1 MGFVLSVTIRSS
13 MSITHHLHILTS
25 TSLNFLGKKD
35 TDFLLIFL
43 YWTLSKFVML
53 VAIWNSTSLAHVT
66 VKCGTSL
73 AHVTVKCGTALA
85 HVTEMWNITGSC
97 DCGTTLAHVTVK
109 CGTAL
114 VHVTVKCG
122 TAMKAPFL
130 FFVSK
135 CSVGQSLMFISFL
148 NRIGGVMVSV
158 LASSVVD
165 LGIEPR
171 LSQTKDYQIGFCCIS
186 AKHTALRREQRLV
199 GSESG

>member
-35 TDFLLIFL
+35 TDFLFIFL

-73 AHVTVKCGTALA
+73 DHVTVKCGTALA

-97 DCGTTLAHVTVK
+97 DCEMWNNTGSCDWNVEQHWFMWLWNVEQHWLMWLWNVEQQWKHLSFSLFLNVVLGSLS
-109 CGTAL
+109 CSYPFLTAL
-114 VHVTVKCG
+114 VV
-122 TAMKAPFL
+122 
-130 FFVSK
+130 
-135 CSVGQSLMFISFL
+135 
-148 NRIGGVMVSV
+148 
-158 LASSVVD
+158 
-165 LGIEPR
+165 
-171 LSQTKDYQIGFCCIS
+171 
-186 AKHTALRREQRLV
+186 
-199 GSESG
+199 

>member
-1 MGFVLSVTIRSS
+1 M
-13 MSITHHLHILTS
+13 
-25 TSLNFLGKKD
+25 
-35 TDFLLIFL
+35 
-43 YWTLSKFVML
+43 
-53 VAIWNSTSLAHVT
+53 T

-171 LSQTKDYQIGFCCIS
+171 FSQTKDYQIGFCCIS

>member
-1 MGFVLSVTIRSS
+1 LWCWWLSEIQ
-13 MSITHHLHILTS
+13 HHWLMWL
-25 TSLNFLGKKD
+25 
-35 TDFLLIFL
+35 
-43 YWTLSKFVML
+43 
-53 VAIWNSTSLAHVT
+53 WNVEHHWLMWLWNVEQHW
-66 VKCGTSL
+66 L
-73 AHVTVKCGTALA
+73 MWLKCGTALA
-85 HVTEMWNITGSC
+85 HVTEMWNSTGSC
-97 DCGTTLAHVTVK
+97 DWNVKHHWLMWLKCGTSLAHVTVKCGTTLAHVTVK

>member
-1 MGFVLSVTIRSS
+1 MSQCCSTFHSHMSQCCSTFQSHEPVLF
-13 MSITHHLHILTS
+13 HILQS
-25 TSLNFLGKKD
+25 
-35 TDFLLIFL
+35 
-43 YWTLSKFVML
+43 
-53 VAIWNSTSLAHVT
+53 
-66 VKCGTSL
+66 
-73 AHVTVKCGTALA
+73 
-85 HVTEMWNITGSC
+85 
-97 DCGTTLAHVTVK
+97 
-109 CGTAL
+109 

>member
-73 AHVTVKCGTALA
+73 AHVTVKCGTAL
-85 HVTEMWNITGSC
+85 
-97 DCGTTLAHVTVK
+97 
-109 CGTAL
+109 

-135 CSVGQSLMFISFL
+135 CSVGRSLMFISFL

>member
-1 MGFVLSVTIRSS
+1 
-13 MSITHHLHILTS
+13 
-25 TSLNFLGKKD
+25 
-35 TDFLLIFL
+35 
-43 YWTLSKFVML
+43 
-53 VAIWNSTSLAHVT
+53 
-66 VKCGTSL
+66 
-73 AHVTVKCGTALA
+73 
-85 HVTEMWNITGSC
+85 MWNITGSC
-97 DCGTTLAHVTVK
+97 DCEMWNNTGSCDCEMWNSTGSCDCEMWNSTGSCDCEMWNSNESTF
-109 CGTAL
+109 
-114 VHVTVKCG
+114 
-122 TAMKAPFL
+122 PF

>member
-1 MGFVLSVTIRSS
+1 
-13 MSITHHLHILTS
+13 
-25 TSLNFLGKKD
+25 
-35 TDFLLIFL
+35 
-43 YWTLSKFVML
+43 
-53 VAIWNSTSLAHVT
+53 
-66 VKCGTSL
+66 
-73 AHVTVKCGTALA
+73 
-85 HVTEMWNITGSC
+85 MWNITGSC

-186 AKHTALRREQRLV
+186 AKHSIKERAKTGWL
-199 GSESG
+199 GIWIM